1 MQLSPSIFKAY
12 DIRGII
18 DETLDPLIA
27 KLIGQAFG
35 TEMRELGEADIVIGR
50 DGRLSGPA

>member
-18 DETLDPLIA
+18 DETLDPSIA

-35 TEMRELGEADIVIGR
+35 TEMRELGETEIVIGR
-50 DGRLSGPA
+50 DGR